1 MELTNEEKEMK
12 ITLAQKEKME
22 RDHDR
27 IKDYFKVGLRIEYYC
42 QGLLK
47 EWADDLASRSIEEK
61 KSPEGKEATK
71 SCQQAADTLKGFFKL
86 CSKRVF
92 LQLIE
97 C

>member
-42 QGLLK
+42 
-47 EWADDLASRSIEEK
+47 
-61 KSPEGKEATK
+61 
-71 SCQQAADTLKGFFKL
+71 
-86 CSKRVF
+86 
-92 LQLIE
+92 
-97 C
+97 